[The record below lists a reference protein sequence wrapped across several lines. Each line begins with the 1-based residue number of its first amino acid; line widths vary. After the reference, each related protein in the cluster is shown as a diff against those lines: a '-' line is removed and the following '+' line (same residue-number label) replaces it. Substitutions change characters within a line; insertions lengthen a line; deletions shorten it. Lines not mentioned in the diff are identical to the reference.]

1 MERFLFKREGG
12 REAKALPE
20 AGAVNYQQFK
30 KGKGTKK
37 EPKKP
42 EKEDNSRPINSKYL
56 VYEINRSDGSVTYV
70 QII

>member
-37 EPKKP
+37 EPKKL
-42 EKEDNSRPINSKYL
+42 EKEDNSRPMNS
-56 VYEINRSDGSVTYV
+56 
-70 QII
+70 